1 MNTST
6 ETNKMKASALIRSS
20 YKPKK
25 VENKNKETETKTE
38 KKEKDK

>member
-25 VENKNKETETKTE
+25 VENKNKKNR
-38 KKEKDK
+38 DKNREERKR

>member
-6 ETNKMKASALIRSS
+6 ETNKKASALIRSS

-25 VENKNKETETKTE
+25 VENKNKKTETKTE